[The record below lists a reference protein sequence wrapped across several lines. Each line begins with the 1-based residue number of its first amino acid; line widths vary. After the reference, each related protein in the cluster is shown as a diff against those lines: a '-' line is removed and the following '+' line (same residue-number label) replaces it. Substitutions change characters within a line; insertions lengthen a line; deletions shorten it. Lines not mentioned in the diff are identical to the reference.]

1 MMSAGVQDSAKE
13 ETLDNVEVV
22 QVASDL
28 LIVGGGAAGCFAAI
42 RAKEANPSLKVTIIE
57 KAHIERSGC
66 LAAGVNAINAYL
78 NPGETPETFL
88 AYVKKDFSNLVR
100 EDLVYTIAERLNY
113 AAKRL
118 EEWGVPFLKDEHGH
132 YVPRGKRS
140 VRINGESIKP
150 ILAKA
155 VRTAGVQVFNRLV
168 ATNFIVNQNRVR
180 GVFAFS
186 VRQPKF
192 YVITANAVI
201 CATGGAAGLYR
212 PNNPGSARHKLWY
225 PPHNT
230 GAGLAMGLRAGAE
243 MTTLEMRFIALRIK
257 DVLAPTGTL
266 AQGVSAPQI
275 NARGQKYQYNYADA
289 TTPMRLWATLQE
301 NRAGR
306 GPCYLDLTHLPDET
320 NGKLQEAYLNMAPSM
335 VLKWADEEITPNAKP
350 VEICGS
356 EPYIVGG
363 HGLAGYWVDRG
374 RRSTLPG
381 LYAAGDVAG
390 GAPKKYVTGSMVE
403 GERAALTAIQDMPKW
418 SDSPIS
424 EDLIQQ
430 EKARVYRPLK
440 TGDGPTVDDIEERL
454 QKLMDEYAGG
464 ISTDYQID
472 ENRLLIAQQK
482 LKELQLLV
490 DQAQVMD
497 WHELMGW
504 HEVNDRILVAR
515 ALVEHL
521 LYRKETRWK
530 CYQERVD
537 YPKRDDHRW
546 LRFVNSVYSLDM
558 DAIYIRERPYVKMGD
573 YICLYE

>member
-1 MMSAGVQDSAKE
+1 MMAAGKQKFNIE
-13 ETLDNVEVV
+13 KPLDNIEVV
-22 QVASDL
+22 QMKTDL
-28 LIVGGGAAGCFAAI
+28 LIIGGGAAGCFAAI
-42 RAKEANPSLKVTIIE
+42 RAKETNPASNVTIVE

-78 NPGETPETFL
+78 NPGETPESFL
-88 AYVKKDFSNLVR
+88 DYVKKDSSNLVR

-118 EEWGVPFLKDEHGH
+118 DEWGLPFLKDENGQ

-140 VRINGESIKP
+140 VRINGEAIKP

-155 VRTAGVQVFNRLV
+155 VRSAGVQVINRLV
-168 ATNFIVNQNRVR
+168 ATDFIVENDRVR

-186 VRQPKF
+186 VREPKF
-192 YVITANAVI
+192 YVITARAVI
-201 CATGGAAGLYR
+201 CATGGAAGIYQ
-212 PNNPGSARHKLWY
+212 PNNQGSGRHKLWY
-225 PPHNT
+225 PPHNA

-275 NARGQKYQYNYADA
+275 NASGEQYQKNYPAA

-301 NRAGR
+301 NRGGS
-306 GPCYLDLTHLPDET
+306 GPCYLDLTHLPDED
-320 NGKLQEAYLNMAPSM
+320 NRKLQEAYLNMAPGM
-335 VLKWADEEITPNAKP
+335 VLKWANEGIAPNAQP

-356 EPYIVGG
+356 EPYVVGG

-374 RRSTLPG
+374 RRSTLQG

-403 GERAALTAIQDMPKW
+403 GERAALTAMQDLQKW
-418 SDSPIS
+418 SDAPIS
-424 EDLIQQ
+424 IELIQQ
-430 EKARVYRPLK
+430 VKQRVYAPFK
-440 TGDGPTVDDIEERL
+440 AVSGHTVEDIEERL
-454 QKLMDEYAGG
+454 QKIMDEYAGG
-464 ISTDYQID
+464 ISSEYRLD
-472 ENRLLIAQQK
+472 ENRLLVARQK
-482 LKELQLLV
+482 LRELQVLV
-490 DQAQVMD
+490 GQTPTVDLHQ
-497 WHELMGW
+497 LMGW
-504 HEVNDRILVAR
+504 HELNDRLLVAR
-515 ALVEHL
+515 AVVEHL
-521 LYRKETRWK
+521 LYRKETRWR

-537 YPKRDDHRW
+537 YPDRDDHRW
-546 LRFVNSVYSLDM
+546 LRFVNSVYSLGEDQFS
-558 DAIYIRERPYVKMGD
+558 ILERPYVKIGD